1 MPAAFLGVYFSV
13 FSNHFSFLAVGK
25 KCLLFFFVEENF
37 FFFPEGVFKT
47 VKLNFA
53 WNFLGYSRIF

>member
-37 FFFPEGVFKT
+37 FFFFLRVFSKQ
-47 VKLNFA
+47 LN
-53 WNFLGYSRIF
+53 